1 MISNS
6 ILVIAKSVPKYNTDK
21 SSVGL
26 FPIQSIQKGDT
37 RVTFVTLLNHY
48 KSADCP
54 PKSDIC
60 YKFCIFLFSFHVLP
74 IGFIYR

>member
-48 KSADCP
+48 KSANCP
-54 PKSDIC
+54 QKSDIRDK
-60 YKFCIFLFSFHVLP
+60 YCIFLFSFYCLS